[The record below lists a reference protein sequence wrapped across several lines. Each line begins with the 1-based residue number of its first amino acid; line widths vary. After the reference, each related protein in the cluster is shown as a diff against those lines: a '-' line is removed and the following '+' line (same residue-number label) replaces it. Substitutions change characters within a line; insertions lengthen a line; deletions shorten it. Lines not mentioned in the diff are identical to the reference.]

1 MTARRARP
9 ARAFLAMVVGVL
21 GLALAGPGAGP
32 VVRAADPAVPD
43 PAAAEPAAA
52 QPAPGDAPRV
62 VWHGPRTERVVA
74 LTFDDGYRP
83 ATVRR
88 IFQVL
93 RREKVPATFFVNGV
107 YMQRAPDLWR
117 RIAAAG
123 YPIGSHSYLHRD
135 MTTLTPRDIA
145 RDLARTRKAVE
156 DATGRPMLP
165 FFRPPYGARNAG
177 TDRAVAAAGFPVV
190 VMWDVV
196 GADTGRNPTVGGV
209 VASAVRGRPG
219 SIVLLHAGPK
229 VTPRALPAIIA
240 RYRERGFRFVTVPE
254 LLGEQQAAT
263 PEVPAAA
270 RPDAELADAAPELA
284 DAAPRPAGDAPAAPA
299 PAAPAPAA
307 PAAAPSP
314 PAVAATPAAPVS
326 VVPAAPAAPSP
337 GPRPAARE
345 AAWARQDDTR
355 LAIAGGTAVGLLL
368 LVLAAA
374 AAGRSRAREGDG
386 PG

>member
-1 MTARRARP
+1 MTARRARS

-62 VWHGPRTERVVA
+62 VWHGPRTDRVVA

-83 ATVRR
+83 VTVRR

-156 DATGRPMLP
+156 AATGRPMLP

-254 LLGEQQAAT
+254 LLGQQAAT
-263 PEVPAAA
+263 PGVPAAA
-270 RPDAELADAAPELA
+270 MPDAELADAAP
-284 DAAPRPAGDAPAAPA
+284 AAPAPPRPAGDAPAVPA
-299 PAAPAPAA
+299 TPPRAATPPAAPAGA
-307 PAAAPSP
+307 P
-314 PAVAATPAAPVS
+314 ATPAEPAPA
-326 VVPAAPAAPSP
+326 VPAAPAAPSP

-374 AAGRSRAREGDG
+374 AAGRTRAREGDG